1 MLAAARLALQ
11 DIGSPPFR
19 GVLWKSLG
27 LTLAL
32 LVGVWIIVQ
41 AALVWLLVLP
51 WPWLERAISILTGIG
66 LVVGLAFLVAPV
78 TALFAGLFL
87 DEVAEVVERTHYAG
101 EPPGRAP
108 PLGRAILTT
117 INFALVVL
125 LVNLLALPLVF
136 LVGFGIVVFFTAN
149 AYLLGREYFEMA
161 ALRFHDRDIVDR
173 MRRRHSGRL
182 FVAGLAIAAFLAVPL
197 VNLLTPLFA
206 TSFMVHLHKRIA
218 AREARTGA
226 LAGSAPEP

>member
-11 DIGSPPFR
+11 DIGSPRFR
-19 GVLWKSLG
+19 SVLWKSLG

-32 LVGVWIIVQ
+32 LVAVWILVQ

-51 WPWLERAISILTGIG
+51 WPWLETGISVLTGVG
-66 LVVGLAFLVAPV
+66 LLVGLAFLIAPV

-87 DEVAEVVERTHYAG
+87 DEVAEVVERMHYAG
-101 EPPGRAP
+101 EPAGRAL
-108 PLGRAILTT
+108 PLGRSILAT
-117 INFALVVL
+117 INFALVVF
-125 LVNLLALPLVF
+125 LVNLVALPLVF
-136 LVGFGIVVFFTAN
+136 LVGFGLVIFFAAN

-161 ALRFHDRDIVDR
+161 ALRFHDRATVEGL
-173 MRRRHSGRL
+173 RRRHSGRL

-197 VNLLTPLFA
+197 ANLLTPLFA

-218 AREARTGA
+218 AREARA
-226 LAGSAPEP
+226 LAGSTAAS